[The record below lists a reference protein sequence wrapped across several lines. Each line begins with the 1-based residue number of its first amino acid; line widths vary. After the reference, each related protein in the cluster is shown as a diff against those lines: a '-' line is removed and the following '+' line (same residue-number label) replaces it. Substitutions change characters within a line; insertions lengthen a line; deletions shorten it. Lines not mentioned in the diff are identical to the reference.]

1 MKKAEELVLYTPK
14 PVRPNLDARLCVSV
28 AEGKGQGRYIKG
40 KTLTVAVWDKCK
52 NPVVTWRF
60 CGDYWIGELR
70 KKPENNF
77 KKDFSPK
84 GIWEK
89 AGKVL
94 FWADVSATSE
104 DSKRLH
110 DYFNDYRENLMAVVD
125 GALTARARKRLDK
138 RNAQQAE
145 ETEKWFKKVPEPA
158 EVDLKKQI
166 LTECYD
172 AVYLWATNTKKL
184 VVTPGGVGKYI
195 PAQQI
200 RCDSCGGEYT
210 LTDRK
215 LKHKSSEICKC
226 CGKKMTVRGT
236 QYSSK
241 RLCAKRTFVWS
252 KKQGTGVWL
261 RKYAVYFGFANHK
274 AKTNIYAEG
283 IWWTDGKEILRWE
296 KRWQNHY
303 TEQKYVMCQNSRLSA
318 ALLAPGGYM
327 QPTIIADYGEKVE
340 RDLHGVM
347 HTEWLRELDKDLNFY
362 WEIIFWEATLKYPMA
377 ESLMKTG

>member
-28 AEGKGQGRYIKG
+28 AEGEGQGRYIKG
-40 KTLTVAVWDKCK
+40 KTLTVSVWDKCK

-172 AVYLWATNTKKL
+172 AVYLWATNTRKL

-200 RCDSCGGEYT
+200 RCDSCGGEW
-210 LTDRK
+210 K
-215 LKHKSSEICKC
+215 
-226 CGKKMTVRGT
+226 
-236 QYSSK
+236 
-241 RLCAKRTFVWS
+241 
-252 KKQGTGVWL
+252 
-261 RKYAVYFGFANHK
+261 
-274 AKTNIYAEG
+274 
-283 IWWTDGKEILRWE
+283 
-296 KRWQNHY
+296 
-303 TEQKYVMCQNSRLSA
+303 
-318 ALLAPGGYM
+318 P
-327 QPTIIADYGEKVE
+327 
-340 RDLHGVM
+340 
-347 HTEWLRELDKDLNFY
+347 
-362 WEIIFWEATLKYPMA
+362 
-377 ESLMKTG
+377 

>member
-166 LTECYD
+166 LTE
-172 AVYLWATNTKKL
+172 
-184 VVTPGGVGKYI
+184 
-195 PAQQI
+195 
-200 RCDSCGGEYT
+200 
-210 LTDRK
+210 
-215 LKHKSSEICKC
+215 
-226 CGKKMTVRGT
+226 
-236 QYSSK
+236 
-241 RLCAKRTFVWS
+241 
-252 KKQGTGVWL
+252 
-261 RKYAVYFGFANHK
+261 
-274 AKTNIYAEG
+274 
-283 IWWTDGKEILRWE
+283 
-296 KRWQNHY
+296 
-303 TEQKYVMCQNSRLSA
+303 
-318 ALLAPGGYM
+318 
-327 QPTIIADYGEKVE
+327 
-340 RDLHGVM
+340 
-347 HTEWLRELDKDLNFY
+347 
-362 WEIIFWEATLKYPMA
+362 
-377 ESLMKTG
+377 

>member
-40 KTLTVAVWDKCK
+40 KTLTV
-52 NPVVTWRF
+52 
-60 CGDYWIGELR
+60 
-70 KKPENNF
+70 
-77 KKDFSPK
+77 

-158 EVDLKKQI
+158 EADLKKQI

-172 AVYLWATNTKKL
+172 AV
-184 VVTPGGVGKYI
+184 
-195 PAQQI
+195 
-200 RCDSCGGEYT
+200 
-210 LTDRK
+210 
-215 LKHKSSEICKC
+215 
-226 CGKKMTVRGT
+226 
-236 QYSSK
+236 
-241 RLCAKRTFVWS
+241 
-252 KKQGTGVWL
+252 
-261 RKYAVYFGFANHK
+261 
-274 AKTNIYAEG
+274 
-283 IWWTDGKEILRWE
+283 
-296 KRWQNHY
+296 
-303 TEQKYVMCQNSRLSA
+303 
-318 ALLAPGGYM
+318 
-327 QPTIIADYGEKVE
+327 
-340 RDLHGVM
+340 
-347 HTEWLRELDKDLNFY
+347 
-362 WEIIFWEATLKYPMA
+362 
-377 ESLMKTG
+377 

>member
-14 PVRPNLDARLCVSV
+14 PVRPNLDACLCVSV

-215 LKHKSSEICKC
+215 LKHKSCTGLVGLLGYGREI
-226 CGKKMTVRGT
+226 G
-236 QYSSK
+236 YE
-241 RLCAKRTFVWS
+241 
-252 KKQGTGVWL
+252 
-261 RKYAVYFGFANHK
+261 YAA
-274 AKTNIYAEG
+274 
-283 IWWTDGKEILRWE
+283 
-296 KRWQNHY
+296 
-303 TEQKYVMCQNSRLSA
+303 
-318 ALLAPGGYM
+318 
-327 QPTIIADYGEKVE
+327 
-340 RDLHGVM
+340 
-347 HTEWLRELDKDLNFY
+347 
-362 WEIIFWEATLKYPMA
+362 
-377 ESLMKTG
+377 